1 MTITLDVPYAV
12 LKAARDRWDEAADE
26 LDGAWRRLA
35 KVSTSDLS
43 DAVAAAVT
51 AFADPWVDELKV
63 VARQAQGYADEFVFF
78 RRLLVLVD
86 RAQAERLRAL
96 LPWTERDAAVG
107 EVSWP

>member
-1 MTITLDVPYAV
+1 MTITIDVPYAV
-12 LKAARDRWDEAADE
+12 LRAARDRWDEAADE

-51 AFADPWVDELKV
+51 AFTDPWVDEVKA
-63 VARQAQGYADEFVFF
+63 VARRAQGYADEFVFF

-86 RAQAERLRAL
+86 QAQAERLRAL
-96 LPWTERDAAVG
+96 LPWAERDAAVG

>member
-12 LKAARDRWDEAADE
+12 LKAARDRWDASADE

-35 KVSTSDLS
+35 KVSTTDLS

-51 AFADPWVDELKV
+51 AFADPWVDEVKA
-63 VARQAQGYADEFVFF
+63 VARRAQGYADEFVFF

-86 RAQAERLRAL
+86 QAQAERLRAL
-96 LPWTERDAAVG
+96 LPWAEHDATVG